1 MINFFKNIFNINKK
15 KVMIVTHDGAF
26 HSDDI
31 FACATLGLS
40 LDAEGREY
48 RIIRTREYNKIDFA
62 DIVVDVG
69 GVYDAGQNRFDHH
82 QEGGAGTRDNDVPY
96 AALGLVWKSYGEK
109 ICKNKEV
116 SDLIEERLVQAVDAN
131 DNGIDLF
138 NLKTEV
144 SPYCI
149 QNMFY
154 VFRPSY
160 TEEPDYDTPFLKLV
174 DFAKEILKRE
184 IKKTSDTVNARD
196 MVKHAYLNAEDKR
209 IVCLEQSYPW
219 MDTILN
225 YENTIFVVY
234 PKAGTW
240 RVEGVRKNKDSF
252 ETRKPMPTKWAGK
265 RDLELIKETG
275 VKDAVFCHNG
285 RWLVVAKSK
294 EGALE
299 LANKAL
305 ND

>member
-1 MINFFKNIFNINKK
+1 MINFFKNIFNKK
-15 KVMIVTHDGAF
+15 KVIIVAHDGAF
-26 HSDDI
+26 HADDI

-48 RIIRTREYNKIDFA
+48 RIIRTREQNKIDFA
-62 DIVVDVG
+62 DFVVDVG
-69 GVYDAGQNRFDHH
+69 GIYDAGQNRFDHH
-82 QEGGAGTRDNDVPY
+82 QELGAGARDNDIPY
-96 AALGLVWKSYGEK
+96 AAFGLVWKTYGEK
-109 ICKNKEV
+109 ISGSKEV
-116 SDLIEERLVQAVDAN
+116 SDTIEERLVQAIDAN

-138 NLKTEV
+138 SLRTSV
-144 SPYCI
+144 SPYFI
-149 QNMFY
+149 QSMFY
-154 VFRPSY
+154 SFRPSY
-160 TEEPDYDTPFLKLV
+160 TEEQDYDTPFLKLV
-174 DFAKEILKRE
+174 DLAKEILIRE
-184 IKKTSDTVNARD
+184 IKKSGDTIKARD
-196 MVKHAYLNAEDKR
+196 MVKRAYLNAEDKR
-209 IVCLEQSYPW
+209 IVTLDQAYPW
-219 MDTILN
+219 GETISE
-225 YENTIFVVY
+225 YPNTIFVVY

>member
-1 MINFFKNIFNINKK
+1 MINIFKKFFNKK
-15 KVMIVTHDGAF
+15 KVIIVTHDGAF
-26 HSDDI
+26 HADDI

-40 LDAEGREY
+40 LDAEGSEY
-48 RIIRTREYNKIDFA
+48 RIIRTREQNKIEFA
-62 DIVVDVG
+62 DFVVDVG
-69 GVYDAGQNRFDHH
+69 GVYDATKNRFDHH
-82 QEGGAGTRDNDVPY
+82 QEGGAGTRDNDIPY
-96 AALGLVWKSYGEK
+96 AALGLVWKTYGEK
-109 ICKNKEV
+109 VSGNKEV
-116 SDLIEERLVQAVDAN
+116 ADSIGERLVQAVDAN
-131 DNGIDLF
+131 DNGVDLVT
-138 NLKTEV
+138 LKTDV
-144 SPYCI
+144 SPYFI

-154 VFRPSY
+154 SFRPSY
-160 TEEPDYDTPFLKLV
+160 TENPDYDTPFLKLV
-174 DFAKEILKRE
+174 DLAKEILTRE
-184 IKKTSDTVNARD
+184 IKKTSDTINARD
-196 MVKHAYLNAEDKR
+196 MVKRAYLNAQDKR
-209 IVCLEQSYPW
+209 IVTLDQAYPW
-219 MDTILN
+219 METILE
-225 YENTIFVVY
+225 YPITIYVVY

-285 RWLVVAKSK
+285 RWMTVAKSK